1 MDGGVGHTT
10 WAPERREVRSQAG
23 PKGRQL
29 EVGPQRGPRLLVLY
43 IYRILNIFNSS
54 AERSSFLAWTSMVA
68 TLTCWSLDGRGETI
82 PTSCFT
88 GRFWIESWYK
98 EVVLR
103 YEELKQDQE
112 GMVRKISDFIGFPLS
127 EEQIQ
132 VTFLVMIST
141 VRVIFNFLLQ
151 KLNEHMKF
159 DNFQKASASNK
170 KSPNW

>member
-1 MDGGVGHTT
+1 MEE
-10 WAPERREVRSQAG
+10 AKPSQHH
-23 PKGRQL
+23 
-29 EVGPQRGPRLLVLY
+29 VLLV
-43 IYRILNIFNSS
+43 SS
-54 AERSSFLAWTSMVA
+54 GAEGDTK
-68 TLTCWSLDGRGETI
+68 T
-82 PTSCFT
+82 
-88 GRFWIESWYK
+88 

-132 VTFLVMIST
+132 VTFLGMIST

-170 KSPNW
+170 KNPNW

>member
-1 MDGGVGHTT
+1 MFFWSVLD
-10 WAPERREVRSQAG
+10 W
-23 PKGRQL
+23 L
-29 EVGPQRGPRLLVLY
+29 EVD
-43 IYRILNIFNSS
+43 
-54 AERSSFLAWTSMVA
+54 TK
-68 TLTCWSLDGRGETI
+68 TD
-82 PTSCFT
+82 
-88 GRFWIESWYK
+88 
-98 EVVLR
+98 VVFR

-170 KSPNW
+170 KSPNWYEDN

>member
-1 MDGGVGHTT
+1 MEKAKSSQHHVFLVGSGS
-10 WAPERREVRSQAG
+10 EVDT
-23 PKGRQL
+23 K
-29 EVGPQRGPRLLVLY
+29 
-43 IYRILNIFNSS
+43 
-54 AERSSFLAWTSMVA
+54 T
-68 TLTCWSLDGRGETI
+68 
-82 PTSCFT
+82 
-88 GRFWIESWYK
+88 